1 MTETTHSQPLT
12 AGRRPGAARPAGLV
26 LGAATVAMG
35 LIAGFFFDWAV
46 AIMPALA
53 MADDRTFVTVM
64 LDLIT
69 TINNSPLFVLAFM
82 SALLFTAAAA
92 ILLHSTGARPAARW
106 TFAALALYLVACII
120 TFAVHFPL
128 HDALAAADPTNPA
141 AAREDI
147 EGPWTSAHL
156 IRTLAATAALATLC
170 RALLLHR
177 RSAG

>member
-1 MTETTHSQPLT
+1 MNETTDHQPLT
-12 AGRRPGAARPAGLV
+12 TGRRPGAARLGGLV

-53 MADDRTFVTVM
+53 KADDRTFVTVM

-69 TINNSPLFVLAFM
+69 TINNSPLFMLA
-82 SALLFTAAAA
+82 FTAALLLTTAA
-92 ILLHSTGARPAARW
+92 ALVLHTTGDRPAARW
-106 TFAALALYLVACII
+106 TFAALALYLVACTI

-128 HDALAAADPTNPA
+128 HDALAAAEPTNPA
-141 AAREDI
+141 AAREDF
-147 EGPWTSAHL
+147 ESPWTTAHL

-177 RSAG
+177 KSAG